1 MGTMSGAA
9 TRAVTLIVLLVAAAA
24 FSDNLYDEEEEY
36 RSEVFPDVDQD
47 LYSDTE
53 MLQETAQVAA
63 RAGSQEQQKE
73 WGAGLQD
80 ELAEVAKRFGGPAAK
95 PDPSILKLEK
105 SLTTPSASA
114 SPMPMDLGT
123 VSESISSEEAAP
135 VKKKESKL
143 PALVKPEPSDIQ
155 PPQAQALVMTDAA
168 MRSKKLSLLPQNLAD
183 AWRLITQ
190 QHEEIQR
197 LKREKNGPVASGSPI
212 QLLGAG
218 AKHATAVLDICH
230 LPKTI
235 NLKGAEHDP
244 RAKAA
249 ETNIRFALREA
260 REQIQCD
267 KKNKKTPAQKKA
279 LLKAKKQHAQQKN
292 MLKNIFGMLAKA
304 EGSMG
309 SMRPT
314 VLDAKKMHNKMK
326 KESQA
331 QASHMAAEVSEATAA
346 EEASVAE
353 EAEEP

>member
-218 AKHATAVLDICH
+218 AKHATAVLSM
-230 LPKTI
+230 
-235 NLKGAEHDP
+235 
-244 RAKAA
+244 
-249 ETNIRFALREA
+249 
-260 REQIQCD
+260 
-267 KKNKKTPAQKKA
+267 TPARKQQRPTSASHCARRASRFNATRRTKRLLRRRRLCCWRRSPRRRRSRRRRSSMRNRRICSRTSSACSRK
-279 LLKAKKQHAQQKN
+279 LKA
-292 MLKNIFGMLAKA
+292 
-304 EGSMG
+304 
-309 SMRPT
+309 PW
-314 VLDAKKMHNKMK
+314 
-326 KESQA
+326 
-331 QASHMAAEVSEATAA
+331 
-346 EEASVAE
+346 
-353 EAEEP
+353 